1 MNIKKDN
8 FDVSILYDLDEMGI
22 DLEFATG
29 MKRNKK
35 KIKGINDPILFKN
48 LKTETMNIKK
58 EHTKMLG
65 DFIVEQGY
73 KIKEGKRD
81 KTFTEVFDI
90 IKTMATQIKTL
101 KESYGK

>member
-35 KIKGINDPILFKN
+35 K
-48 LKTETMNIKK
+48 TE
-58 EHTKMLG
+58 
-65 DFIVEQGY
+65 GY
-73 KIKEGKRD
+73 K
-81 KTFTEVFDI
+81 
-90 IKTMATQIKTL
+90 
-101 KESYGK
+101 

>member
-65 DFIVEQGY
+65 DFIIQQGY
-73 KIKEGKRD
+73 KIERR
-81 KTFTEVFDI
+81 
-90 IKTMATQIKTL
+90 
-101 KESYGK
+101 